1 MTKTATKK
9 KGDTIRYKMKDGSIQ
24 DLLIEKIKTIEVRS
38 KGKNGKPKTQTRI
51 WATVFMP
58 TVLHIGKCYHD
69 ILQRCELNLDIY
81 KEPKA
86 EKKGAKKKRTKKSIT
101 NRKPKPALRESLEG

>member
-1 MTKTATKK
+1 MPKTATAKT

-24 DLLIEKIKTIEVRS
+24 DLLIEKIKTIEVRRKTK
-38 KGKNGKPKTQTRI
+38 KGTKTEQRT

-58 TVLHIGKCYHD
+58 TVLHIDKCYHD

-86 EKKGAKKKRTKKSIT
+86 EKKGAKNKRTKTTGKQ
-101 NRKPKPALRESLEG
+101 PKRESLEG